1 MLHRNRIGAIAAAM
15 LTAIA
20 VTVFAVP
27 AFAADMKYPDFE
39 SQWRNP
45 AAANGAPWDPS
56 KPAGLRQQA
65 PLTPEYQKIFEA
77 SVADQAAGGRGN
89 NYQTSCVLDGM
100 PRIMS
105 LTAPMEILIQPAY
118 TILIF
123 ENAFPRR
130 IYTDGRKWPTDEEP
144 SFEGYSVGR
153 WIDEDGDGRYDVL
166 EVETRQLAGP
176 RALESSGLPLH
187 RDNETVVKERI
198 HLDKDTKDILHDQI
212 TTIDNA
218 FTHPWTVDK
227 TYVRE
232 RHPKWSEYLCREAA
246 DRIYLGRDEYA
257 VSPDGKL
264 MPVREN
270 QPPPDLRYFKPQ
282 PK

>member
-1 MLHRNRIGAIAAAM
+1 MPRRHRSGAIVATLMMAFAAPAIAADA
-15 LTAIA
+15 
-20 VTVFAVP
+20 
-27 AFAADMKYPDFE
+27 KYPDLE

-45 AAANGAPWDPS
+45 AAGKSDAWDPA
-56 KPAGLRQQA
+56 KPAGLAQQA
-65 PLTPEYQKIFEA
+65 PLTPEYQAMFET

-105 LTAPMEILIQPAY
+105 LTAPMQILIQPAY

-144 SFEGYSVGR
+144 TFEGYSIGK
-153 WIDEDGDGRYDVL
+153 WIDEDGDGRYDLL
-166 EVETRQLAGP
+166 EVETRLLTGP

-198 HLDKDTKDILHDQI
+198 HLDKTDNDVLHDEV

-232 RHPKWSEYLCREAA
+232 HKAKWSEYLCREAT
-246 DRIYLGRDEYA
+246 DRIYLGRDTYA

-264 MPVREN
+264 MPVREG
-270 QPPPDLRYFKPQ
+270 QPPPDLRYFKQ
-282 PK
+282 PPK

>member
-1 MLHRNRIGAIAAAM
+1 MPCRSRIGAMAAILM
-15 LTAIA
+15 
-20 VTVFAVP
+20 
-27 AFAADMKYPDFE
+27 AFAAPAMAAEMMYPDFE

-45 AAANGAPWDPS
+45 AAAQGDPWDPA

-65 PLTPEYQKIFEA
+65 PLIPEYQAIFET
-77 SVADQAAGGRGN
+77 SLKDQAAGGRGN

-144 SFEGYSVGR
+144 TFEGYSVGK
-153 WIDEDGDGRYDVL
+153 WVDEDGDGRYDVL
-166 EVETRQLAGP
+166 EVETRQFAGP

-187 RDNETVVKERI
+187 RDNETVVKERLY
-198 HLDKDTKDILHDQI
+198 LDKSNKDILHDEV

-218 FTHPWTVDK
+218 FTRPWRVDK
-227 TYVRE
+227 IYVRE
-232 RHPKWSEYLCREAA
+232 RKPKWSEYLCREAT
-246 DRIYLGRDEYA
+246 DRIYLGRDAYA

-270 QPPPDLRYFKPQ
+270 QPPPDLRYFKQPQ
-282 PK
+282 K

>member
-1 MLHRNRIGAIAAAM
+1 MPCRSRIGAMAAILM
-15 LTAIA
+15 
-20 VTVFAVP
+20 
-27 AFAADMKYPDFE
+27 AFAAPAMAAEMMYPDLE

-45 AAANGAPWDPS
+45 AAAQGDPWDPA

-65 PLTPEYQKIFEA
+65 PLIPEYQAIFET
-77 SVADQAAGGRGN
+77 SLKDQAAGGRGN

-144 SFEGYSVGR
+144 TFEGYSVGK
-153 WIDEDGDGRYDVL
+153 WVDEDGDGRYDVL
-166 EVETRQLAGP
+166 EVETRQFAGP

-187 RDNETVVKERI
+187 RDNETVVKERLY
-198 HLDKDTKDILHDQI
+198 LDKSNKDILHDEV

-218 FTHPWTVDK
+218 FTRPWTVDK

-232 RHPKWSEYLCREAA
+232 RKPKWSEYLCREAT
-246 DRIYLGRDEYA
+246 DHIYLGRDAYA

-270 QPPPDLRYFKPQ
+270 QPPPDLRYFKQPQ
-282 PK
+282 K

>member
-1 MLHRNRIGAIAAAM
+1 
-15 LTAIA
+15 
-20 VTVFAVP
+20 
-27 AFAADMKYPDFE
+27 
-39 SQWRNP
+39 
-45 AAANGAPWDPS
+45 
-56 KPAGLRQQA
+56 
-65 PLTPEYQKIFEA
+65 
-77 SVADQAAGGRGN
+77 
-89 NYQTSCVLDGM
+89 VLDGM

-105 LTAPMEILIQPAY
+105 LTAPMEILIQPTY
-118 TILIF
+118 TILMF

-144 SFEGYSVGR
+144 TFEGYSIGQ
-153 WIDEDGDGRYDVL
+153 WIDQDGDGRYDVL

-198 HLDKDTKDILHDQI
+198 YLDKADKDILHDEI

-218 FTHPWTVDK
+218 FTRPWTVDK

-232 RHPKWSEYLCREAA
+232 RKPKWSEYLCREAT

-264 MPVREN
+264 MPVKED

-282 PK
+282 K